1 MSSIPYPRARSD
13 YTEERVNDRD
23 LFEDEPIENN
33 REIPVY
39 SSDEEVYER
48 TPDPEEED
56 GIHSPTGD
64 DPEFLRNSGRSDE
77 RLRNPYAPEYETDD
91 TPSETHSDTYY
102 ETQPNEYDLP
112 GEYSDDDPFGG
123 LEGKEREKAQHDFLV
138 DLERRQKEEQ
148 ERAWF
153 QFRLNTAQSPNE
165 INGISK
171 KEFFLNGYDANYYNS
186 LAEQKSRANRIAKR
200 RTNNIKARNG
210 FEIGWRPPAQP
221 MRPASAAPRRNAR
234 AAISDRIEQGYDML
248 GLNGMMAGAMNYDG
262 KTQQSLSN
270 SVFGDLPAGNGSY
283 DVLGIGF
290 ATNEGSSGGGSV
302 TLGDIFGFRDAPRR
316 GAAPAGEIPD
326 LFGFRN
332 SAAPRRRSP
341 AKKPKAAAKKP
352 ARKAVRKSKGTTTP
366 PKPASQKKPAK
377 IRKQSPPISKKATSA
392 KKTTVKKISGGKKTT
407 TKKFSPRGGSRKPAV
422 SKRR

>member
-1 MSSIPYPRARSD
+1 M
-13 YTEERVNDRD
+13 EERVNDRD

-33 REIPVY
+33 RETPVY
-39 SSDEEVYER
+39 SSDEEIYER

-102 ETQPNEYDLP
+102 ETQPKEYDLP

-123 LEGKEREKAQHDFLV
+123 LEGKEREKAHHDFLV
-138 DLERRQKEEQ
+138 DLERRQKEER
-148 ERAWF
+148 EAAWF
-153 QFRLNTAQSPNE
+153 KFRLETSGSPNS

-171 KEFFLNGYDANYYNS
+171 AEFFRNGYDANYYNS

-290 ATNEGSSGGGSV
+290 ATNESSSGGGSMSF
-302 TLGDIFGFRDAPRR
+302 GDIFGFRDAPRR
-316 GAAPAGEIPD
+316 GAAPAGGIPD
-326 LFGFRN
+326 LFGFGGS

-352 ARKAVRKSKGTTTP
+352 VRKAPKKSRGTTTP
-366 PKPASQKKPAK
+366 PKPISRTKPVK
-377 IRKQSPPISKKATSA
+377 NRKQMSPISKKVTAA
-392 KKTTVKKISGGKKTT
+392 KKTTVKKIGGGKKST
-407 TKKFSPRGGSRKPAV
+407 TKKFSPRGGGRTAD
-422 SKRR
+422 KRRK